1 MSPWLTVWLTLLVVC
16 GCTVGPDY
24 QRPAYPVPEN
34 FRGQGPEIPRQPAE
48 ASFGD
53 LDWFEVFKDD
63 RLRELIRIALQ
74 ENYDVQI
81 AAQRVLAAREQV
93 TIQRSFLFPSLNAGG
108 QLESLRTS
116 ERGFTP
122 QQPRLERTAG
132 LLFGDLAWELDF
144 FGRLRRATEAAR
156 AEFFASEENR
166 NFVIQALVT
175 DLARAYLELR
185 ALDQQLDI
193 SERTVKVRE
202 ESLKLVRARF
212 DYGWDSLTPVLMTEN
227 LLYGA
232 RSVVPDLKRAI
243 EQKENQ
249 ISVLLGRN
257 PGPIRRGK
265 PLLEQGLAVTIPPGL
280 TSALLER
287 RPDIRAAEQQLV
299 AANARV
305 GEAKA
310 LLFPNIRLTG
320 AAGWESVALKGLFTG
335 PASFWDIA
343 SPGLIQPLFQG
354 GRLRAGVRAA
364 EARKQEALLAYK
376 KAVQQAFQEV
386 SDALVAV
393 QRLREVRLE
402 AEKQVK
408 ALSQQTELA
417 YQRYYG
423 GVTPYLEVLDSDRQL
438 FESQLR
444 LTQAQANELLAVI
457 ALYRALG
464 GGWQESSPAAMGHK
478 NPQSGAGGKGGGPP
492 AGAQ

>member
-1 MSPWLTVWLTLLVVC
+1 MRIWLTVLVTLGLLW
-16 GCTVGPDY
+16 GCKVGPNY
-24 QRPAYPVPEN
+24 QRPSYPTPET
-34 FRGQGPEIPRQPAE
+34 FRGQGPDIPTQPAG

-53 LDWFEVFKDD
+53 LRWFEVFKDPK
-63 RLRELIRIALQ
+63 LQELIAIALK

-93 TIQRSFLFPSLNAGG
+93 TIQRSFLFPALNAGG
-108 QLESLRTS
+108 QMESVRTS
-116 ERGFTP
+116 EKGFSPELP
-122 QQPRLERTAG
+122 QQTRMAG
-132 LLFGDLAWELDF
+132 LVFGDLSWEIDF

-166 NFVIQALVT
+166 RLVIQTLISDV
-175 DLARAYLELR
+175 ARAYLELR

-202 ESLKLVRARF
+202 ESLTLVKARF
-212 DYGWDSLTPVLMTEN
+212 SYGWDSLTPVLMTEN

-232 RSVVPDLKRAI
+232 RAVVPEAKRAI

-257 PGPIRRGK
+257 PGPIPRGK
-265 PLLEQGLAVTIPPGL
+265 PLLEQNLTVTVPPGL
-280 TSALLER
+280 PSSLLER

-310 LLFPNIRLTG
+310 LLFPNVRLTG
-320 AAGWESVALKGLFTG
+320 VAGWESAALKSLFTG
-335 PASFWDIA
+335 PASFWDLIT
-343 SPGLIQPLFQG
+343 PGVTQPIFQA
-354 GRLRAGVRAA
+354 GRLRAGVRLT
-364 EARKQEALLAYK
+364 EAQKQESVLAYK
-376 KAVQQAFQEV
+376 KSIQQGFQDV

-393 QRLREVRLE
+393 QRLREVRIE

-408 ALSQQTELA
+408 ALKQQTDLA
-417 YQRYYG
+417 FQRYFG

-444 LTQAQANELLAVI
+444 
-457 ALYRALG
+457 
-464 GGWQESSPAAMGHK
+464 
-478 NPQSGAGGKGGGPP
+478 
-492 AGAQ
+492 